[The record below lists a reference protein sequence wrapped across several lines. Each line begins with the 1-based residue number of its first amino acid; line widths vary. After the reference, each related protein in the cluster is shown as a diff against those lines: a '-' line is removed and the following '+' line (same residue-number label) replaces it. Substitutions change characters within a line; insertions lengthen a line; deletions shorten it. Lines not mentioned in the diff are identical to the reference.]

1 MSKKRRRDIKKDRY
15 DKSYDSKG
23 GEGKGFLDFRSLDQE
38 VDFFKPERGR
48 IYKIIIIPYT
58 VKTKNHPGIGNYAE
72 IGGSDY
78 LLDITIHRNVGAE
91 DQDVICLKSYN
102 KPCPICDYTDELKE
116 AGKEKEYKAIK
127 STRRAIYNIIDIR
140 DEKYSLKVFTVSHYL
155 FEKELV
161 ETAMGYDA
169 DGQMVPFASVEDGK
183 VIQFKAVKGKDWTEF
198 KAFQFKSRPEDLD
211 GDKIDKLI
219 DETISFDE
227 LIKVYSYEELKAILY
242 EQSEEE
248 EEDEENEDY
257 EEETSNRNRKRRK
270 RGRETKA
277 EKKIGCPY
285 DLKFGKDLDSE
296 DDCEDCKEN
305 NSRNYKACEE
315 KFEEDNE

>member
-1 MSKKRRRDIKKDRY
+1 MSKKRRREISKDRY

-38 VDFFKPERGR
+38 VDFFKPEIGR

-58 VKTKNHPGIGNYAE
+58 VKTKNHPGIGTYAE

-169 DGQMVPFASVEDGK
+169 DGQMVTFASVKDGK
-183 VIQFKAVKGKDWTEF
+183 VIQFRAVKGKDWTEF
-198 KAFQFKSRPEDLD
+198 KAFQFKDRPDDLD
-211 GDKIDKLI
+211 ADKIDKLI

-227 LIKVYSYEELKAILY
+227 LITVYSYDELKAILY
-242 EQSEEE
+242 GQEPDEEDEEE
-248 EEDEENEDY
+248 EESPREKRRE
-257 EEETSNRNRKRRK
+257 RKRSK
-270 RGRETKA
+270 D
-277 EKKIGCPY
+277 KKIGCPY

-296 DDCEDCKEN
+296 DDCEECKEN